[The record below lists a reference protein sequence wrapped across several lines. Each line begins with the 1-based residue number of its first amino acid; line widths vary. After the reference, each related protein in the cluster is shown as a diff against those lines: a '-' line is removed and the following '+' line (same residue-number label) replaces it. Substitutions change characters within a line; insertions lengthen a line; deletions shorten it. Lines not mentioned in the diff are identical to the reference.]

1 MSGSENVF
9 QLDGWIVTKP
19 SPSKFKTA
27 VKMEV
32 KAFKSMIENYI
43 FLSNAA
49 FKLAVFSTDISGI
62 FGMKVFSGSLK
73 A

>member
-1 MSGSENVF
+1 VSGSENVF

-43 FLSNAA
+43 FLSNAG
-49 FKLAVFSTDISGI
+49 L
-62 FGMKVFSGSLK
+62 
-73 A
+73 

>member
-1 MSGSENVF
+1 MPAGGFSLNVLLNVSASENVF

-19 SPSKFKTA
+19 SPSTFKTA

-43 FLSNAA
+43 FLSNAG
-49 FKLAVFSTDISGI
+49 F
-62 FGMKVFSGSLK
+62 
-73 A
+73 